1 VIVSLSVS
9 AEKTPLKLSHFRTI
23 SLATPAPS
31 QRGREL
37 FHMPATKI
45 IGVIMTVTIKDKITE
60 DMKNAMR
67 GQLKERLATIRLILA
82 ALKQREV
89 DERIVLSDEQI
100 LATLNKMIK
109 QRRDS
114 ISQYEA
120 GNRPELAAKEAE
132 EIKVITEYLPAQ
144 LTESEVAEA
153 IVAAISESGASS
165 GKDMGKVMGILK
177 AKLSGKT
184 DMTVVS
190 AKVKEKLG

>member
-1 VIVSLSVS
+1 MS
-9 AEKTPLKLSHFRTI
+9 A
-23 SLATPAPS
+23 
-31 QRGREL
+31 
-37 FHMPATKI
+37 
-45 IGVIMTVTIKDKITE
+45 TIKDKITE

-67 GQLKERLATIRLILA
+67 AQQKERLGTIRLILA

-89 DERIVLSDEQI
+89 DERIVLTDEDI
-100 LATLNKMIK
+100 LAILNKMIK

-114 ISQYEA
+114 ISQFEA

-132 EIKVITEYLPAQ
+132 EIKLIQEYLPAQ
-144 LTESEVAEA
+144 FSAAEIEKA
-153 IVAAISESGASS
+153 IADAIQESGAAS

-177 AKLSGKT
+177 SKLSGKA